1 MQEALDT
8 DITIEA
14 PEHIMFLYRVGGPA
28 RRAVAHVIDLLLCYG
43 AVALFATGVLFAA
56 GGVGAVSGAVSSMTN
71 LGIGLVLVAVF
82 AAQWLY
88 FAAWEGLTGRTPGKA
103 ALRLRVVTTTGRPI
117 GLSNAA
123 LRNILRAADV
133 LPNAYGVGLLAM
145 ALTRRFQRLGD
156 LVAGTMVIVEAKAS
170 IAVPLRLWP
179 VASPEE
185 LASLPQEVALDAD
198 ERVAVELFL
207 RRRGALGGARALEL
221 AELIAG
227 AFERRFGYRAAD
239 PVRTLA
245 ILYDAAAN
253 AGRSEGPP
261 SSRVSESFGPPRAGT
276 SDDLRGH

>member
-14 PEHIMFLYRVGGPA
+14 PEHIMFRHRVGGPA
-28 RRAVAHVIDLLLCYG
+28 RRAVAHVIDLIVCYG
-43 AVALFATGVLFAA
+43 AVAFFVVGVLFAA
-56 GGVGAVSGAVSSMTN
+56 GGVGLLSGAVSSLTN

-82 AAQWLY
+82 VAQWLY
-88 FAAWEGLTGRTPGKA
+88 FAVWEGLTGRTPGKA

-117 GLSNAA
+117 GLTNAA

-179 VASPEE
+179 AASPEE

-207 RRRGALGGARALEL
+207 RRRPALGAARALEL

-227 AFERRFGYRAAD
+227 ALERRFGYRTAD

-261 SSRVSESFGPPRAGT
+261 SSRAPESFGPPGAG
-276 SDDLRGH
+276 DLR